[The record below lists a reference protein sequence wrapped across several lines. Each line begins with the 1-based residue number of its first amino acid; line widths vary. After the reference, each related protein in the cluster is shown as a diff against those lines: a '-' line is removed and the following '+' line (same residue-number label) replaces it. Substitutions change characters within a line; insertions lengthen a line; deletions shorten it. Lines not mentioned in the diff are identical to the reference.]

1 MMSFAR
7 CCLFV
12 AVLSPL
18 FSCRVVAQG
27 AREDYQR
34 AEQLRPGN
42 LRHRI
47 YVAEVAPH
55 WIAKKNHFWYR
66 KAGTKA
72 VEFLLVDAEQNSSG
86 PAFDHARLAAS
97 LSKALKREVQ
107 STELPF
113 EAIEFSD
120 DAKSIS
126 FQIDAA
132 PWSCGLENYECQ
144 RGPEPVAGQYEEASP
159 NKEWVAY
166 VKDHDLHVRYVPTG
180 EVVRLT
186 RDGEASYD
194 YAMPIPSLRPMV
206 AQGTEDIKQR
216 PAVFWSPDSRNLVTY
231 RMDTRNA
238 GRFSYLQ
245 FVPPGQ
251 LRPKDYTVVYP
262 LPGEVLP
269 KAEPIIFEVQSGKRI
284 EVKTAPIEI
293 QFQGGPRF
301 DWYEDSKAFS
311 YDAWERGEK
320 SIELREVDA
329 GTGEQRVVVREKSD
343 RYVDPGETHFRIL
356 HETGDV
362 LWTSERDGWNHLYL
376 SSLKTGELRCQLTL
390 GPWAVRQIVDVDE
403 KGRRVYFLANGRE
416 KDEDPYQTHLYVA
429 GFDGKGLTLLK
440 RTKDGSEV
448 RVLEQTNTSALVK
461 AGFRGKAKDGTT
473 DLYAL
478 IWKPSNFDAS

>member
-1 MMSFAR
+1 MTTCSRTLAIAAVVAF
-7 CCLFV
+7 LPLP
-12 AVLSPL
+12 AVL
-18 FSCRVVAQG
+18 AQG
-27 AREDYQR
+27 TREDYQR
-34 AEQLRPGN
+34 AQQFLPGN
-42 LRHRI
+42 LRHRV
-47 YVAEVAPH
+47 YVADVIPH
-55 WIAKKNHFWYR
+55 WIAEKNRFWYR
-66 KAGTKA
+66 KAGTKGT
-72 VEFLLVDAEQNSSG
+72 EFILVDAEQNASG
-86 PAFDHARLAAS
+86 PAFDQARLAAS
-97 LSKALKREVQ
+97 LSKAAKREYQ
-107 STELPF
+107 PTELPF
-113 EAIEFSD
+113 DTFD
-120 DAKSIS
+120 YAKDGRSIS
-126 FQIDAA
+126 LQVDGM
-132 PWSCGLENYECQ
+132 PWTCQLENYECQ
-144 RGPEPVAGQYEEASP
+144 REPEPVAGQYEEASP

-251 LRPKDYTVVYP
+251 LCPKEYTVVYP

-293 QFQGGPRF
+293 QFQGGPGF

-320 SIELREVDA
+320 SIELREADA

-356 HETGDV
+356 HETGHV
-362 LWTSERDGWNHLYL
+362 LWTSERGGWNHLYL
-376 SSLKTGELRCQLTL
+376 SSLKTGELRGQLTL
-390 GPWAVRQIVDVDE
+390 GPWVVRQIVDADE

-416 KDEDPYQTHLYVA
+416 KDEDTYQTHLYVV
-429 GFDGKGLTLLK
+429 GFDGKGLALLAPENASHTVSFSPDRTYFVDNFSRPDLPAVAVLK

-448 RVLEQTNTSALVK
+448 R
-461 AGFRGKAKDGTT
+461 
-473 DLYAL
+473 
-478 IWKPSNFDAS
+478 